1 MATESISKPVDS
13 TPTSRRT
20 ARRGYTQRPGELVGT
35 ILTYAFLIFWSII
48 VIFPMVWLLY
58 TSFKTDQEIFFS
70 PWTLPAALQWNN
82 FERAWVEAHIGDYFL
97 NSVVIVVPSI
107 FLTLLLSSMTAYVLA
122 RFPFPLNRFFF
133 YLFLSGLLFPIFLAL
148 VPLFFLVKDL
158 GMLNTYHG
166 LILVYTAYSLP
177 FSVFFLTGFFKTLP
191 SELHE
196 AGIIDGANQYQVFF
210 LIMLPL
216 AQPGLV
222 SIGIFNFLGMWNQ
235 YILPL
240 VLISDPARYLLTQGL
255 AYMLYQQFYGSDWSG
270 LFAALTIVMIPTVLA
285 YVIFQGQIQKGI
297 TVGAL
302 KG

>member
-1 MATESISKPVDS
+1 MATDTIPNPVDS
-13 TPTSRRT
+13 GTTTPTMGRATPSAST
-20 ARRGYTQRPGELVGT
+20 IISQ
-35 ILTYAFLIFWSII
+35 ILTNGVLILWAII
-48 VIFPMVWLLY
+48 VIFPMIWLLY

-70 PWTLPAALQWNN
+70 PWTLPAVLQWSN
-82 FERAWVEAHIGDYFL
+82 FERAWVEAHIGEYFF
-97 NSVVIVVPSI
+97 NSIVVVIPSI

-133 YLFLSGLLFPIFLAL
+133 YVFLSGMLFPIFLAL
-148 VPLFFLVKDL
+148 VPLFFLIKDL
-158 GMLNTYHG
+158 GMLNTYQG
-166 LILVYTAYSLP
+166 LILVYIAYSLP

-216 AQPGLV
+216 AQPGLI

-270 LFAALTIVMIPTVLA
+270 LFAALTIVMIPTIIA
-285 YVIFQGQIQKGI
+285 YITFQGQIQKGI